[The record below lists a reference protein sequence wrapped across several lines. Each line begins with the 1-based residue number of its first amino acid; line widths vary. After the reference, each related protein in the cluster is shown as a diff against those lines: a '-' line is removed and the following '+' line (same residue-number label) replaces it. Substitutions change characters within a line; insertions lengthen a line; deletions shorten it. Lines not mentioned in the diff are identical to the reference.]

1 MRPYDPDR
9 LLVSIHVPKCAGT
22 SLTAWLRTAFDGRLH
37 LHYPDA
43 EPPNPAPAEAGWCV
57 HGHFYHHAWPIGV
70 RDTYPDAAQLITVL
84 RDPLEMMVSSYFFQV
99 AMGDPPAENLTDW
112 LEDVLTWPCL
122 FPYLGLPVD
131 LRDPDLVDRLSDELV
146 WIGAVERLD
155 LGLPVL
161 ARRLGV
167 ACPPLVRDNAT
178 PRPTPLADPERWR
191 ARLRDRFPAE
201 HRLYDFA
208 LTNAEQEA
216 AQAADETR

>member
-1 MRPYDPDR
+1 MRPYEPDR
-9 LLVSIHVPKCAGT
+9 LLVSVHIPKCAGT
-22 SLTAWLRTAFDGRLH
+22 SLAAWLRTAFHGRLH

-43 EPPNPAPAEAGWCV
+43 EPPERTPGGAGWCV

-70 RDTYPDAAQLITVL
+70 RDVYPEARQFITVL

-99 AMGDPPAENLTDW
+99 AMGDRPADTLTAW

-131 LRDPDLVDRLSDELV
+131 LRDPDLVDRLAEDLV
-146 WIGAVERLD
+146 WIGTVERLGS
-155 LGLPVL
+155 GLPVL

-167 ACPPLVRDNAT
+167 ACPPLPRSNAAL
-178 PRPTPLADPERWR
+178 RSERLADPERWR
-191 ARLRDRFPAE
+191 ERMRDRFPAE

-208 LTNAEQEA
+208 VTTAEQEA
-216 AQAADETR
+216 AQMAGES